1 VARVLLWTVVGNPGR
16 GGGRDEWNV
25 PRGSIKVGD
34 RVRVKEGGGSAAAA
48 KYAGEEGQV
57 TLIGAGLYNDAVDV
71 RIEGNAYDTVFIE
84 EDLTRTTQPLR

>member
-1 VARVLLWTVVGNPGR
+1 MERAEGKHQ
-16 GGGRDEWNV
+16 
-25 PRGSIKVGD
+25 S
-34 RVRVKEGGGSAAAA
+34 RVRVRESGGSAAAA